1 VAVND
6 SSDLPLLDGDLKC
19 WRFSRVYYSIIESN
33 YWLLVLLHGM
43 LEYSLSRCLYD
54 FVIGNQVLGLCEIFE
69 ERQVGNERFNI
80 FTGCPGGETA
90 TIVLRGGADQVSFIF
105 YYNSL

>member
-1 VAVND
+1 MA
-6 SSDLPLLDGDLKC
+6 C
-19 WRFSRVYYSIIESN
+19 WNIVCQDYFCI
-33 YWLLVLLHGM
+33 LTTF
-43 LEYSLSRCLYD
+43 D

-105 YYNSL
+105 YYNPL

>member
-1 VAVND
+1 M
-6 SSDLPLLDGDLKC
+6 
-19 WRFSRVYYSIIESN
+19 
-33 YWLLVLLHGM
+33 H
-43 LEYSLSRCLYD
+43 D

-105 YYNSL
+105 HYNRL